1 MNHIH
6 LKKVLS
12 LTLHELTQ
20 SDFMLLNPRITPHR
34 ITVIPFYPV
43 IESKEQENDL
53 LTTNG
58 RDCNP
63 LAMVQKRM
71 IQNCKET
78 PSSDLEIL
86 IAYAQKFDWK
96 CSYSVKKRS
105 NDLLIEHPTLSKLKP
120 PGMYLLCCCVLS
132 KSKKITTLLS

>member
-63 LAMVQKRM
+63 LAMVQKRL

-86 IAYAQKFDWK
+86 IAYPQKFDWK
-96 CSYSVKKRS
+96 CSYSVKK
-105 NDLLIEHPTLSKLKP
+105 
-120 PGMYLLCCCVLS
+120 
-132 KSKKITTLLS
+132 KKQ